1 MELKGAPG
9 VNAVLGAALVCGL
22 VLGTARVEAGETGPF
37 HPCTHTEPGSLA
49 RLSVGDAA
57 SLRESLGATGIG
69 RLLGSPAWLLL
80 LKTAWTYA
88 DCPLGR
94 LAGAWSEWSG
104 QSLLDVSRLVQG
116 ALVLDLDAPAAGPS
130 RSASR
135 SASPR
140 GRTEWRPPVWTLAIE
155 LCGARHEIFEVA
167 SGVMRRLEE
176 RTGLESAA
184 RAVAGTDVIVWT
196 HPKAPFHYAQV
207 GAYLIVSSSGA
218 RIEAAVRAHAESA
231 EGEFA
236 GERVDCGAT
245 DADSVDSVAGSSW
258 IAPPRVSVERPEVLA
273 RIRLQPLIDW
283 LLGAF
288 ATTVERRD
296 VNVIMTASGID
307 ALETLWFAL
316 GRLDRGVE
324 TAWSVTS
331 RGGVRGLLEVIQRGC
346 GQLTDVSRGLELVPD
361 AATRIHGTKLR
372 VGSFLRGLDRYAR
385 RSVPEIGTHLDA
397 AYHDIEALL
406 GVSVSGDLFK
416 LGSVSTYAFG
426 IFPPVGGSVRDDI
439 VLVRTDELRPY
450 WRVLEKIVSRRGLPW
465 RAVPPRPSADDPS
478 ALVRYVYMSL
488 NEAGAEDAPSLS
500 TIPAAWCFT
509 ALSALLPAVARL
521 DRPDGWT
528 ALSTSP
534 RALVRYRDYYS
545 GGAMLT
551 SQRAAAAFVLESL
564 EGSSA
569 AVVLRGGEVLAYAR
583 DELLDRLTPL
593 ASMLTRAGIDLATL
607 PPAEAFLHSDEP
619 ARARFEWSA
628 SGFTVRTHRVFP
640 SAVVTA
646 LVATTVLARPEAR
659 RREGHEEASKRE

>member
-1 MELKGAPG
+1 M
-9 VNAVLGAALVCGL
+9 NAVLGAALVCGL

-49 RLSVGDAA
+49 RLSVVDAA

-69 RLLGSPAWLLL
+69 RLLGSPSWQLL

-130 RSASR
+130 RGASR
-135 SASPR
+135 SAPPR
-140 GRTEWRPPVWTLAIE
+140 GRTEWRPPAWTLAIE
-155 LCGARHEIFEVA
+155 LCGARREILEVA

-176 RTGLESAA
+176 RTGLESSA

-196 HPKAPFHYAQV
+196 HPKAPFRYAQV

-218 RIEAAVRAHAESA
+218 RIEAAVRAHADSA
-231 EGEFA
+231 EGEFV

-245 DADSVDSVAGSSW
+245 DADSADTADSVAGSSW
-258 IAPPRVSVERPEVLA
+258 VAPAGVSVERPEVLA
-273 RIRLQPLIDW
+273 RIQLQPLIDW

-296 VNVIMTASGID
+296 VNAIMTASGID
-307 ALETLWFAL
+307 ALETLWFVL
-316 GRLDRGVE
+316 GRLDRDVE

-361 AATRIHGTKLR
+361 GATRVHGMTLR
-372 VGSFLRGLDRYAR
+372 AGSFLRGLDGYAR

-488 NEAGAEDAPSLS
+488 DEAGAEAAEDAPSLS

-534 RALVRYRDYYS
+534 QALVRYRAFYS

-569 AVVLRGGEVLAYAR
+569 AVVLRESEVLAYAS
-583 DELLDRLTPL
+583 DELLERMVPL

-646 LVATTVLARPEAR
+646 LVATTALARPET
-659 RREGHEEASKRE
+659 ASRP